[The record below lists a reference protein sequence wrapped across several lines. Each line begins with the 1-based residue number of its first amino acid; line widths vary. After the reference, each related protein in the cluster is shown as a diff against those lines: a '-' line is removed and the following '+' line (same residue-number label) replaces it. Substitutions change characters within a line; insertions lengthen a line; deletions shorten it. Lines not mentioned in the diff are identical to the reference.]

1 MSYRA
6 NVVLGIFLLKRWVSI
21 ITLFCNLFYIR
32 NTSRSY
38 LTSERICIEYSRSSK
53 FVLLR
58 EEHISMEFYKFTS
71 YV

>member
-53 FVLLR
+53 FVSPSSRAYINGVLQV
-58 EEHISMEFYKFTS
+58 H
-71 YV
+71 